1 MIRFIRSIVISLCF
15 IIFGLASLMYG
26 LILFPVVKLFIGDK
40 QKRLEKLSD
49 IIRFSWQGYVKFMEF
64 VKVYKVEVKN
74 PEVLKNIKNSVI
86 VSTHPSYFD
95 VLILLALIP
104 RTTCFVAPKLKR
116 NIFFKSIV
124 SSMFLVSGKEVEEMR
139 DDAAE
144 MLERGFN
151 VLIFPMG
158 TRHRKD
164 EHLKIHKGA
173 ALIALSAKKDLVPIQ
188 MSTNIDFL
196 LTKQPIWD
204 GGKEIA
210 VYSVEAKEKIYI
222 ENYLNT
228 DEITAKKEIT
238 KEIEKRL
245 YNLE

>member
-1 MIRFIRSIVISLCF
+1 MIRFIRSIVLSLCF

-26 LILFPVVKLFIGDK
+26 LILFPIVKLFIRDK
-40 QKRLEKLSD
+40 QKRLHCLSD
-49 IIRFSWQGYVKFMEF
+49 IIHSSWHAYVRFMEF
-64 VKVYKVEVKN
+64 VKVYKVEPKN
-74 PEVLKNIKNSVI
+74 IEVLKNIKNSVI

-95 VLILLALIP
+95 VLILLGLIP

-116 NIFFKSIV
+116 NIFFRNIV
-124 SSMFLVSGKEVEEMR
+124 SSMFLASGKEVDEMKA
-139 DDAAE
+139 DASE
-144 MLERGFN
+144 MLEEGLN

-173 ALIALSAKKDLVPIQ
+173 SLIALSAKKDIVPVQ
-188 MSTNIDFL
+188 MSTNTDFL

-204 GGKEIA
+204 GGNETVI
-210 VYSVEAKEKIYI
+210 YFVEGKEKISI
-222 ENYLNT
+222 ENYLRK

-245 YNLE
+245 YNL

>member
-1 MIRFIRSIVISLCF
+1 
-15 IIFGLASLMYG
+15 
-26 LILFPVVKLFIGDK
+26 
-40 QKRLEKLSD
+40 
-49 IIRFSWQGYVKFMEF
+49 MEF
-64 VKVYKVEVKN
+64 VKVYKIEVKN
-74 PEVLKNIKNSVI
+74 LEILKNIKNSVI

-116 NIFFKSIV
+116 NIFFKNIV
-124 SSMFLVSGKEVEEMR
+124 NSMFLVSGKEVEEMK
-139 DDAAE
+139 DDASE
-144 MLERGFN
+144 MLEEGLN

-173 ALIALSAKKDLVPIQ
+173 ALIALSAKKDIVPVQ
-188 MSTNIDFL
+188 MSTNTDFL

-204 GGKEIA
+204 GGNETVI
-210 VYSVEAKEKIYI
+210 YSVEGKEKISI
-222 ENYLNT
+222 ENYLRK

-245 YNLE
+245 YNL

>member
-1 MIRFIRSIVISLCF
+1 MIRFIRSIVLSLCF
-15 IIFGLASLMYG
+15 IIFALASLIYG
-26 LILFPVVKLFIGDK
+26 LLLFPLVKLIIRDK

-49 IIRFSWQGYVKFMEF
+49 IIHLSWQGYVRFMEF

-74 PEVLKNIKNSVI
+74 IEKLKSIRNSVI
-86 VSTHPSYFD
+86 VSTHPTYFD

-104 RTTCFVAPKLKR
+104 RTTCFVAPKLRR

-139 DDAAE
+139 DDATE
-144 MLERGFN
+144 MLERGLN

-173 ALIALSAKKDLVPIQ
+173 SLIALSAKKDLVPVQI
-188 MSTNIDFL
+188 STNVDFL
-196 LTKQPIWD
+196 LAKQPIWD
-204 GGKEIA
+204 GGRETVI
-210 VYSVEAKEKIYI
+210 YTVEAQDKISVSDYI
-222 ENYLNT
+222 QK

-245 YNLE
+245 YT